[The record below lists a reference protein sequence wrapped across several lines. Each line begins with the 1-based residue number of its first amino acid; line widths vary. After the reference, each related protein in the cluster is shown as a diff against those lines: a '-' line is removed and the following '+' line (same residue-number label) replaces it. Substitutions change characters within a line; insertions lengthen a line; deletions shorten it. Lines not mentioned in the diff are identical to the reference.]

1 MLKPINN
8 IKMMLQIVFT
18 YYVKDN
24 TPGAVVQDSIKLQ
37 TTLDKSID
45 LASYINDFL
54 RVGQTL
60 KSIDSVTE
68 IKDFMNNSNETAVED
83 ELLDVLIT
91 AQVTNYD
98 NEKYLKSWVVQ
109 IASLNNAVVQHV
121 IEDMIGPNN
130 DIWRLSYIHD
140 IKIIK

>member
-1 MLKPINN
+1 
-8 IKMMLQIVFT
+8 MLQIVFT